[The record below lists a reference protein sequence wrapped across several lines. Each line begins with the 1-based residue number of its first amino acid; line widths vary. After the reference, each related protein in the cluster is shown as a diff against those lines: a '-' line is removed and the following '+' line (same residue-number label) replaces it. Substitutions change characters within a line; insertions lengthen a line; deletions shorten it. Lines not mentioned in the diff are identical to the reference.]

1 MATIPDKFG
10 TNLPKNY
17 ANLAG
22 RSLADWGGYS
32 NMPAYLQELAMSSQ
46 APSVAA
52 GASPA
57 NSPSAVTP
65 DAGGGYAQ
73 IKWRGNTG
81 MGGIPQ
87 LRRGVTD
94 TYQIPV
100 GQLADF
106 MKSGYGS
113 NFEAMGTFVDGQSI
127 APKMNVATYT
137 DPMTG
142 EIGKHLLSAD
152 KTEGLGYRTIG
163 GTYLPENT
171 PGWQFNA
178 AAAAAKPTE
187 EATATPA
194 ANTATT
200 ANAGSPYV
208 MSETP
213 DAFKYAEGGLVE
225 DDLEKDE
232 TWQLIQRSKAAL
244 KERERI
250 EEELRKKNE
259 PTEWEKAKQALRD
272 MTPFAKGG
280 LVEVAQEL
288 RDKGRM
294 GDSILAHISPDE
306 ARLLKSM
313 GGAGTINPETG
324 LPEYFKLKSL
334 LKFVGPAIGIATG
347 NPLLGA
353 LAGGVGGAVG
363 GGGLAG
369 GLMGAL
375 GGGLSGATSPGLQ
388 MFGGKG
394 FGDMLGVA
402 KQAFG
407 MGGDMI
413 SGGGGNDVMM
423 GSSGDDKLNG
433 QMSYPV
439 KGYELGKSGGSGL
452 STKDMMLLGGAGLAA
467 AGAFANKDQAK
478 KNMKMLKEQQAEQQA
493 KQDEEN
499 KSFRSLMESQ
509 PTRTFT
515 PAPAD
520 YYTYGNRPEWNYYGN
535 YGALQ
540 MPERQFAAGGYV
552 GQAGMGGGQDDT
564 IPARLSN
571 NEYVIPA
578 DVVAH
583 LGDGTPKEGARKL
596 DGMVGKVRKHKAVKG
611 HPPKAKSIKQY
622 TGGLA

>member
-100 GQLADF
+100 GQLADL

-113 NFEAMGTFVDGQSI
+113 NFEAMGTFADGQSI

-137 DPMTG
+137 DPLTG

-187 EATATPA
+187 EAATPA
-194 ANTATT
+194 ANTATA

-324 LPEYFKLKSL
+324 LPEYFSFKK
-334 LKFVGPAIGIATG
+334 
-347 NPLLGA
+347 LLGA
-353 LAGGVGGAVG
+353 ALPIVGNLIAPGIGGILGGAAGGALSGGGIEGALMGGLGAGLGNLGGSVLGGAGSG
-363 GGGLAG
+363 GGGLGFGNMLG
-369 GLMGAL
+369 GLF
-375 GGGLSGATSPGLQ
+375 GGGGQSQQKADFTDRPWLAEKANDLPWLMDSGNG
-388 MFGGKG
+388 
-394 FGDMLGVA
+394 
-402 KQAFG
+402 
-407 MGGDMI
+407 
-413 SGGGGNDVMM
+413 SGGGI
-423 GSSGDDKLNG
+423 SGKNLA
-433 QMSYPV
+433 M
-439 KGYELGKSGGSGL
+439 
-452 STKDMMLLGGAGLAA
+452 LGGLGVAA
-467 AGAFANKDQAK
+467 AGALANKDQAK

-515 PAPAD
+515 PPPAD
-520 YYTYGNRPEWNYYGN
+520 YYTYGNRPEWNYYSN